1 MTYILRFLVIGWA
14 VATLHGEVCALTIAV
29 VNEFGVSAP
38 YRVRSFRDASGADQ
52 QARFMG
58 LSVSSLP
65 CGRYKYILSRSDMNA
80 PAADIGGEVWVY
92 GAHQWLTVNPS
103 RELIIGTDGTA
114 LTVDSLLPP
123 NYRVLGKLS
132 PPPPKGRQ
140 AFVRLIAI
148 YSQQELS
155 GAVAIDGTFE
165 FTQQLRG
172 KYILV
177 VVQGETVLATQLL
190 SVESDQP
197 PRLEINVGSPKPFTI
212 FK

>member
-1 MTYILRFLVIGWA
+1 MTYVFRLLLIVWA
-14 VATLHGEVCALTIAV
+14 VTALHGEVCGLTIGV
-29 VNEFGVSAP
+29 VNEFGVSTP

-58 LSVSSLP
+58 MSVSNLP
-65 CGRYKYILSRSDMNA
+65 CGRYKYVLSRSDVNA

-92 GAHQWLTVNPS
+92 GNHQWLTVNPS
-103 RELIIGTDGTA
+103 RELIVGRDGSVLA
-114 LTVDSLLPP
+114 VDSSLPR

-132 PPPPKGRQ
+132 PVPTGRQ
-140 AFVRLIAI
+140 TFVRLIAI
-148 YSQQELS
+148 YGQQELFA
-155 GAVAIDGTFE
+155 AVGVDGTFE
-165 FTQQLRG
+165 FRQHLRG

-190 SVESDQP
+190 SVESDAP
-197 PRLEINVGSPKPFTI
+197 PNLEVDVGSPRLYTT